1 MDPWSLAEK
10 QAYTARFSAR
20 PRRWGCVRRSI
31 RRASLTQCSPGRGKR
46 CRRRGSAAAAGET
59 LPAQGKRCRRGG
71 SAAAAGETLP
81 PQGKRCRRRETLPA
95 QGNAARARKRC
106 PRRETLPAEGNAAR
120 GGETLAARGTS
131 LRPVSTSAPAGESSI
146 TLGARALSKRY
157 GARTALHRVGF
168 EVRAGKTA
176 LLSILAGILAPDEGE
191 LTTGSA
197 RIGWVPQQ
205 PALYSRLSVAENLR
219 LFARLERLPDPELAV
234 ARMLAQTEL
243 EERRDDQVGRLS
255 AGNRQR
261 VNIAVG
267 LLSEPSV
274 LLLDEPSAALDPRQR
289 ERLWAFIA
297 GLAEGG
303 TTIVFSTHNV
313 AEVERYGT
321 RVLVLVPP

>member
-95 QGNAARARKRC
+95 
-106 PRRETLPAEGNAAR
+106 EGNAAR

-168 EVRAGKTA
+168 EVRAGEIAAIIGPNGAGKTT

-205 PALYSRLSVAENLR
+205 PALYS
-219 LFARLERLPDPELAV
+219 
-234 ARMLAQTEL
+234 
-243 EERRDDQVGRLS
+243 
-255 AGNRQR
+255 
-261 VNIAVG
+261 
-267 LLSEPSV
+267 
-274 LLLDEPSAALDPRQR
+274 
-289 ERLWAFIA
+289 
-297 GLAEGG
+297 
-303 TTIVFSTHNV
+303 
-313 AEVERYGT
+313 
-321 RVLVLVPP
+321 

>member
-46 CRRRGSAAAAGET
+46 CRRR
-59 LPAQGKRCRRGG
+59 G

-168 EVRAGKTA
+168 EVRAGEIAAIIGPNGAGKTT

-274 LLLDEPSAALDPRQR
+274 LLLD
-289 ERLWAFIA
+289 
-297 GLAEGG
+297 
-303 TTIVFSTHNV
+303 
-313 AEVERYGT
+313 
-321 RVLVLVPP
+321 